1 MHFVGLMDRME
12 GEDFYADDWN
22 IDGMED
28 KEEMAEE
35 LKCLVK
41 DWKNIKD
48 VDCVSKL
55 LL

>member
-1 MHFVGLMDRME
+1 MHFVGLMDGME

-22 IDGMED
+22 IDGMEG

-41 DWKNIKD
+41 DWKNMKD
-48 VDCVSKL
+48 VDCVRK
-55 LL
+55 